1 MLKRK
6 MRFRLDELKSKKVSQ
21 LRDVASI
28 LHVSLIGCIDKSDVI
43 EKLLG
48 SGMIEIIEGVP
59 TVMKTSAEF
68 EAMGVGELRSSL
80 LSFGLSD
87 QGALEK
93 NELRSRLLESGRIIL
108 IGVSPP
114 GRSVASSSYGEAARS
129 DNTRNLQN
137 YMNEFNDNEGHQ
149 RMPDALRA
157 VSDEE
162 SSSPKKSS
170 GQSSYD
176 SSALNSSSSST
187 GYNSPS
193 SLRARESTPYSSS
206 KSANA
211 SGDKSDVYFESDIQS
226 MSVSELRKVSAS
238 LDVSIVNCLYREDIV
253 DRLLKSG
260 QIARNSCR

>member
-114 GRSVASSSYGEAARS
+114 GRSVASSSYGEAART

-137 YMNEFNDNEGHQ
+137 YMNESNGDEDYQ
-149 RMPDALRA
+149 KMPEALRA
-157 VSDEE
+157 VLVEE
-162 SSSPKKSS
+162 ASSPMKSS
-170 GQSSYD
+170 GESTYN
-176 SSALNSSSSST
+176 SSAFNSSSST
-187 GYNSPS
+187 GYSSPS
-193 SLRARESTPYSSS
+193 SLRVRESTPYSSS
-206 KSANA
+206 KSA
-211 SGDKSDVYFESDIQS
+211 STPGDKSAVYFERDIQI
-226 MSVSELRKVSAS
+226 MSVSELRKVSSS
-238 LDVSIVNCLYREDIV
+238 LDVSISNCLYREDIV

>member
-6 MRFRLDELKSKKVSQ
+6 MRFRLDELKSKKVGQ

-28 LHVSLIGCIDKSDVI
+28 LHVSLSGCIDKSDVI

-68 EAMGVGELRSSL
+68 EAMGVSELRSSL

-114 GRSVASSSYGEAARS
+114 GRSVASSSYGEAARTC
-129 DNTRNLQN
+129 NTRNLNN
-137 YMNEFNDNEGHQ
+137 YMNESTRDCKGYYE
-149 RMPDALRA
+149 MPDAYRGGS
-157 VSDEE
+157 VKE
-162 SSSPKKSS
+162 SSSPMKSS
-170 GQSSYD
+170 SQSSSN
-176 SSALNSSSSST
+176 SSAFSSNCYAEHS
-187 GYNSPS
+187 SPS

-206 KSANA
+206 SSANA
-211 SGDKSDVYFESDIQS
+211 SGDKSAVYFESDIQN
-226 MSVSELRKVSAS
+226 MSVSELRKVSVS

-260 QIARNSCR
+260 LIVRNSFR